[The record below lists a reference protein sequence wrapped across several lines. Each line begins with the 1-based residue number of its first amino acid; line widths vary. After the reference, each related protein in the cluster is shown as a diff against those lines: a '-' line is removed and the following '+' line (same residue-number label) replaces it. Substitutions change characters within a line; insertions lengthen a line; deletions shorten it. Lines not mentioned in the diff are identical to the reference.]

1 MAPKSFTRDIE
12 GAGPVLFERSK
23 RAKHLNISVK
33 PFTGVRVA
41 VPYGISF
48 ERAEE
53 IVHAKINWIKK
64 QLEKIRKLQQKHESF
79 LRNSHD
85 MDRAAAEKKLIKRLN
100 ELSKKY
106 GFAYRK
112 VFIRNQK
119 TRWGSC
125 SAENNIYLNMKLLML
140 PEELTD
146 YVLLH
151 ELVHTRVKSHSR
163 DFWEELSKYTGD
175 TRRMERQLKEY
186 GLGFL

>member
-1 MAPKSFTRDIE
+1 VSKSIIKDIE

-23 RAKHLNISVK
+23 RAKHLSISVL
-33 PFTGVRVA
+33 PFTGIRVA

-48 ERAEE
+48 ERAEKM
-53 IVHAKINWIKK
+53 VYAKINWIKK
-64 QLEKIRKLQQKHESF
+64 QLTKIKELQRKHEPF
-79 LRNSHD
+79 LRNALNI
-85 MDRAAAEKKLIKRLN
+85 DRAMAGKKLIRRLD
-100 ELSKKY
+100 ELAKQH
-106 GFAYRK
+106 GFAYKK

-125 SAENNIYLNMKLLML
+125 STGNNIYLNMKLLML

-146 YVLLH
+146 YVILH
-151 ELVHTRVKSHSR
+151 ELAHTRIKNHSR
-163 DFWEELSKYTGD
+163 DFWDELSQYVGD